1 MDVEIDV
8 IIEGDFSG
16 CPGEG
21 WLRGVVERVL
31 HIQGVGANVE
41 LSLVITG
48 QEKVQELNRRYRGE
62 DKPTDVLSFYLT
74 PAAEE
79 ARSFVAP
86 PDGLC
91 HLGEVIISYP
101 QAVVQAQEHRH
112 SINRE
117 LAILVVHGVL
127 HLLGCDHDNP
137 EAERQ
142 MKEKEKEILSQIPD

>member
-1 MDVEIDV
+1 
-8 IIEGDFSG
+8 
-16 CPGEG
+16 
-21 WLRGVVERVL
+21 VVERVL
-31 HIQGVGANVE
+31 LIQGVGANVE
-41 LSLVITG
+41 LSLVVTG

-74 PAAEE
+74 PAVED

-91 HLGEVIISYP
+91 HLGEVLISYP

-137 EAERQ
+137 EAGRQ